1 MTRKGKQAGIS
12 CNIAAAVVNAILY
25 AVVAVG
31 GGRESPGPC
40 ATLLPFPAK
49 PVSTPVAGGARTTTA
64 PLPPVP
70 SPGPC
75 GTAGRRPLL
84 ILGRSRPC
92 ATAAVGGTTGQPSS
106 RLEIGRQAGGG
117 VRETR
122 PVRRK
127 NDL

>member
-49 PVSTPVAGGARTTTA
+49 PVSTPVTGGTRTTTA

-70 SPGPC
+70 SPGPM
-75 GTAGRRPLL
+75 
-84 ILGRSRPC
+84 
-92 ATAAVGGTTGQPSS
+92 
-106 RLEIGRQAGGG
+106 
-117 VRETR
+117 
-122 PVRRK
+122 
-127 NDL
+127 